1 MTSLDA
7 LVFSVDLL
15 QRHGLQ
21 ALGNDLTVVQE
32 EILVDG
38 ELATYLPIR
47 HEVFLDLVSV
57 WPSLLAEGDELAADT
72 VFLLSFTVLI
82 KVVLASL
89 QIECSGNI
97 MSISY
102 V

>member
-21 ALGNDLTVVQE
+21 ALGNDLAVVQE

-47 HEVFLDLVSV
+47 H
-57 WPSLLAEGDELAADT
+57 
-72 VFLLSFTVLI
+72 
-82 KVVLASL
+82 
-89 QIECSGNI
+89 
-97 MSISY
+97 
-102 V
+102 